1 MTACDEQ
8 VDDCYRCGYSL
19 HGLDDEHP
27 CPECGLLARRSRR
40 STDELHVTRPR
51 WMTRISTGANLIL
64 LSIRLRFLFPITS
77 GVFLK
82 LQSAPL
88 PPFKVLKLLVG
99 YGPMLLLDL
108 ACVVLMAGVWLLAS
122 PEGYP
127 PADQADRRLRRMLR
141 LTGTVPVLQAVLR
154 NVDYHIVH
162 ARPGAG
168 APWTG
173 ATGVLLLLTMA
184 AAVPLPWLLFVQ
196 LRILAKRARSAHLAE
211 HCSIVGAGTSAVAGV
226 VALLMTYEE
235 LARRLGRDIQWM
247 HRGAGLA
254 VVTIISVA
262 AMLMGLWSIYLLVR
276 FAIAFLRASRQM
288 RRAWSIDDRSATAIA
303 V

>member
-1 MTACDEQ
+1 MTAYDP

-19 HGLDDEHP
+19 HGLDDGHP

-40 STDELHVTRPR
+40 PSDELHLTRPR
-51 WMTRISTGANLIL
+51 WLVRISTGANLIL
-64 LSIRLRFLFPITS
+64 LAVGIPFLFPIAN

-88 PPFKVLKLLVG
+88 PPSRVLKLLVG
-99 YGPMLLLDL
+99 YGPMLLLDV
-108 ACVVLMAGVWLLAS
+108 ACVVLLAGVWLLAS

-141 LTGTVPVLQAVLR
+141 LTGMAPVLQTVLR
-154 NVDYHIVH
+154 NVGYYVVQS
-162 ARPGAG
+162 RTGAG
-168 APWTG
+168 DPWAG
-173 ATGVLLLLTMA
+173 MMGVLLLLTMA

-196 LRILAKRARSAHLAE
+196 LRNLAKRARSAHLAE
-211 HCSIVGAGTSAVAGV
+211 HCTIVGAGMSAVAGV
-226 VALLMTYEE
+226 IALLMIYEDV
-235 LARRLGRDIQWM
+235 ARRLEWDFQWM
-247 HRGAGLA
+247 HRSAGLG

-262 AMLMGLWSIYLLVR
+262 GMLFGLWSIYLLLR
-276 FAIAFLRASRQM
+276 FAIAFYRAARQL
-288 RRAWSIDDRSATAIA
+288 RRAWSIDDRSGAAIA